1 MTKLKCIIVDDEPMA
16 LKLIEK
22 YVSQTPDLE
31 LVGKFENAF
40 EAEKAIQSTPVD
52 LLFLDIQMPD
62 MDGIEFAA
70 KLPPQVRVIFTTA
83 FQEYALESYKVNALD
98 YLLKPFNYTEFLKAT
113 EKAKNWFQLVNISAK
128 TENEEAYM
136 LVKSGYKSMQIK
148 LNEILYIQGLKDY
161 VKIYIEELSSPI
173 LTLMTMKNL
182 ETDLPQD
189 KFMRVHRSFIVAL
202 DKIRS
207 IEKGMIKI
215 KDKIIP
221 ISDSYRATFQE
232 YVNNNNFKIK

>member
-1 MTKLKCIIVDDEPMA
+1 
-16 LKLIEK
+16 
-22 YVSQTPDLE
+22 
-31 LVGKFENAF
+31 
-40 EAEKAIQSTPVD
+40 
-52 LLFLDIQMPD
+52 
-62 MDGIEFAA
+62 
-70 KLPPQVRVIFTTA
+70 
-83 FQEYALESYKVNALD
+83 
-98 YLLKPFNYTEFLKAT
+98 LKPFNYTEFLKAT

-221 ISDSYRATFQE
+221 ISDSYRANFQE